1 MANDSRFQLLI
12 TPRSLAVA
20 SFVMV
25 ILGLV
30 DGALPQ
36 AQMIAT
42 GGHVLVSPA
51 VTKAL
56 LGVFLLLAV
65 VWQPRSIRITG
76 FALAWVA
83 CMVYLAIDAIYLMFH
98 LQTSIVDLIYT
109 YNGYYFYFVVC
120 PLAMFV
126 ANEIGERRALKL
138 LYAVFA
144 VCFLLGTA
152 QYVTQKPIV
161 YTQSADN
168 GFSIMSWQMG
178 EELRV
183 FSLFDAGFMYG
194 LFCSLIG
201 ALSLAS
207 LLWSKSGRKLW
218 PMIVFG
224 AAAIGC
230 FTTLTRNAY
239 LLFLFSCVTVVLLA
253 KRRLVG
259 FVRYI
264 PFLFLMGSLL
274 VTWRGSLGGS
284 TDADV
289 TSNASLLMRLAQW
302 IYYLTLYSNAPFT
315 EKMLGLGLAQS
326 DKASNDALFVID
338 NQFLAIL
345 IHIGLIGL
353 VLICIMQWLMWT
365 RLYKRAI
372 DRPSSFTIAT
382 AAFTSTFL
390 AIYFFNFAIF
400 PYSLIFALAMLVRP
414 AASGRLPKVEQPKQ
428 TLSAA

>member
-1 MANDSRFQLLI
+1 
-12 TPRSLAVA
+12 
-20 SFVMV
+20 MV
-25 ILGLV
+25 VLGLV

-36 AQMIAT
+36 VQMIAT
-42 GGHVLVSPA
+42 AGHVLISPA

-56 LGVFLLLAV
+56 LGFFLLMAV
-65 VWQPRSIRITG
+65 IWQPRSIRLTG
-76 FALAWVA
+76 FALAWLA
-83 CMVYLAIDAIYLMFH
+83 CVIYLAVDGLYLMVH
-98 LQTSIVDLIYT
+98 VQTSIVDLIYT
-109 YNGYYFYFVVC
+109 YNSYYFYFVVC

-126 ANEIGERRALKL
+126 ANEIGERRAIKL

-152 QYVTQKPIV
+152 QYLTQKPIV
-161 YTQSADN
+161 YTQSVGE
-168 GFSIMSWQMG
+168 GFNVSSWQMG

-201 ALSLAS
+201 ALSLTS
-207 LLWSKSGRKLW
+207 LLASKSGRKLW

-230 FTTLTRNAY
+230 LSTLTRNAY
-239 LLFLFSCVTVVLLA
+239 LLFLFSCVTVVLLV
-253 KRRLVG
+253 KRRMLG

-264 PFLFLMGSLL
+264 PFLFLVGSLL

-284 TDADV
+284 ADSDV

-302 IYYLTLYSNAPFT
+302 IYYLSLYSNAPLT

-326 DKASNDALFVID
+326 AKASNDALFVID

-345 IHIGLIGL
+345 IHIGLVGL
-353 VLICIMQWLMWT
+353 VLISVMQWVMWT
-365 RLYKRAI
+365 RLYKRAMEL
-372 DRPSSFTIAT
+372 PSTFTIGT

-414 AASGRLPKVEQPKQ
+414 ATSRPMGKLQSQKRI
-428 TLSAA
+428 LSAA

>member
-1 MANDSRFQLLI
+1 MA
-12 TPRSLAVA
+12 SL
-20 SFVMV
+20 VMV

-30 DGALPQ
+30 DGAFPQ
-36 AQMIAT
+36 VQMIAT
-42 GGHVLVSPA
+42 GGHVLISPA

-56 LGVFLLLAV
+56 LMFFLVIAV
-65 VWQPRSIRITG
+65 VWQPRSIRLTG

-83 CMVYLAIDAIYLMFH
+83 CMVYLALDGVYLIFH
-98 LQTSIVDLIYT
+98 FQTSVVDLIYT
-109 YNGYYFYFVVC
+109 YNSYYFYFIVC

-126 ANEIGERRALKL
+126 ANEIDERRVLKL
-138 LYAVFA
+138 LYAVFL
-144 VCFLLGTA
+144 VCFLLGCA

-161 YTQSADN
+161 YTQSAGE
-168 GFSIMSWQMG
+168 GFSVMSWQMG

-201 ALSLAS
+201 SLSLAS
-207 LLWSKSGRKLW
+207 LLGRQGERKIW
-218 PMIVFG
+218 PMIVF
-224 AAAIGC
+224 ACAAIGC
-230 FTTLTRNAY
+230 LSTLTRNAY
-239 LLFLFSCVTVVLLA
+239 LLFLFSCVTVVLLS
-253 KRRLVG
+253 KRRMLRSI
-259 FVRYI
+259 RYI
-264 PFLFLMGSLL
+264 PFLFLVGSILL
-274 VTWRGSLGGS
+274 TWRGSLS
-284 TDADV
+284 ASASDSV
-289 TSNASLLMRLAQW
+289 TSNASLIMRLAQW
-302 IYYLTLYSNAPFT
+302 IYYASLYSNAPLT
-315 EKMLGLGLAQS
+315 EKIFGLGLAQS

-353 VLICIMQWLMWT
+353 ALVSLLQWLMWT

-372 DRPSSFTIAT
+372 DVPSNFTIAT

-414 AASGRLPKVEQPKQ
+414 ATSRQLARMKQPRHS
-428 TLSAA
+428 LSAA